1 MRTRVTEYKVTVAS
15 NMAVVHVKKPSGIT
29 LAAGTA
35 SPEVYRITVED
46 ENWDSDKTFLYDT
59 HEGAWYEEGVTPVVY
74 YDGTAPDVII
84 SNGTTG
90 ASIVD
95 PNNNLAYGTIT
106 AIEHIEAVAGDYTD
120 AAKRT
125 ITEALRLI
133 YDETQKVLLCSTAK
147 KANIYSIEPSSETGY
162 DIAISFNL
170 TALAAEA
177 TAAGKTDKA
186 TAISNIAATDQFTI
200 AVDWGTSAEDIKG
213 SNPDATLTAVLEAL
227 TGGDEPSPDIPE
239 GVAERLAMILEH
251 FGIKTISGYEFMQ
264 DTEVTDELE
273 DIMQALDPELGETVE
288 YPEGSG
294 TYMTKAQ
301 AITAE
306 AMNIINPS
314 QS

>member
-1 MRTRVTEYKVTVAS
+1 MRTRLSEYKATLS
-15 NMAVVHVKKPSGIT
+15 SGSLAVHIKQPSDIVLEHD
-29 LAAGTA
+29 LAASIDVYSDLDGETYSMTYDNGETA
-35 SPEVYRITVED
+35 WKIAGSDTLYYIDGDINNPQVNDGVYFVRED
-46 ENWDSDKTFLYDT
+46 E
-59 HEGAWYEEGVTPVVY
+59 PVSF
-74 YDGTAPDVII
+74 G
-84 SNGTTG
+84 
-90 ASIVD
+90 IV
-95 PNNNLAYGTIT
+95 N
-106 AIEHIEAVAGDYTD
+106 AVHAGQQGYTD

-177 TAAGKTDKA
+177 TAAGKTAKA

-213 SNPDATLTAVLEAL
+213 SNPNATLSAILEAL
-227 TGGDEPSPDIPE
+227 QGSGTPSPDIPE

-273 DIMQALDPELGETVE
+273 DIMQALDPELEQEVE

-306 AMNIINPS
+306 AMQIIVRA
-314 QS
+314 